1 MVLFLG
7 KGCIL
12 LTATKKENICMCPTA
27 QICLNFSRPLGE
39 TWRQIFWY
47 CCFFPPLSALKDVA
61 KSVMNPFPFSRI
73 KGTVRS
79 EVPWKN

>member
-7 KGCIL
+7 KECIL
-12 LTATKKENICMCPTA
+12 LTATKKENICMSPTA

-39 TWRQIFWY
+39 TWTDFLVLLV
-47 CCFFPPLSALKDVA
+47 FSPLSALKDVG
-61 KSVMNPFPFSRI
+61 KSVMNPLPFSRT